1 MTIGDLVRA
10 IGALCGL
17 FMVVGGML
25 LLRSGVITLDRAG
38 SKEAAS
44 VEFQK
49 LIKVTTHYPALGL
62 FVIGLAFILIALYNA
77 SPSYNIS
84 GQIKAAHPEAA
95 KISVSGG
102 PWGGVLPTPTG
113 EVKGTV
119 TPALSQLTVVV
130 RVPGYKDR
138 TIPVEVGLL
147 GRLHIDDKYLIFA
160 DDSSGPL
167 SRPSLV
173 KSLPQGV
180 DLPPL
185 SDPGAFR

>member
-38 SKEAAS
+38 SEEAAS
-44 VEFQK
+44 LEFRK
-49 LIKVTTHYPALGL
+49 LLKLTTHYPALGL
-62 FVIGLAFILIALYNA
+62 FVMGLAFIIIALYNA

-84 GQIKAAHPEAA
+84 GKIKAAHPEAA
-95 KISVSGG
+95 TISVSGG
-102 PWGGVLPTPTG
+102 PWGGILPTPTG

-119 TPALSQLTVVV
+119 TPSMGQLTVVV
-130 RVPGYKDR
+130 TVPGYKPR

-160 DDSSGPL
+160 QDSAGPL
-167 SRPSLV
+167 SRRSLV
-173 KSLPQGV
+173 KPLPQGTE
-180 DLPPL
+180 LPPL
-185 SDPGAFR
+185 SDPAAFR